1 MSSLFIKEF
10 IIFNL
15 VVFICFLFCRVL
27 YPEPTKT
34 SKKDAKKDAKKDG
47 KKDATKKET
56 KKENKPSKVNEKK
69 PTTVL
74 TNGTPAKKAEK
85 KPASPVHE
93 NGAAVNKKTEKA
105 IKTEVKTNAQP
116 KTQPPQTKTKQQAQ
130 PKAPPAPPVIEISI
144 EAAKRIRN
152 LKKKLKTIDELELK
166 VAEGIKIDKD
176 QHVKISKKSEVLAEI
191 INLESGK

>member
-1 MSSLFIKEF
+1 M
-10 IIFNL
+10 

-27 YPEPTKT
+27 YPEPIKT

-47 KKDATKKET
+47 KKDATKKDT
-56 KKENKPSKVNEKK
+56 KKETKPNKANEKK

-74 TNGTPAKKAEK
+74 TNGTQAKKAEK

-93 NGAAVNKKTEKA
+93 NGAAANKKTEKA

-116 KTQPPQTKTKQQAQ
+116 KTKQAQ

-144 EAAKRIRN
+144 EATKRIRN

-176 QHVKISKKSEVLAEI
+176 QHIKISKKSEVLAEI
-191 INLESGK
+191 IALESGK